1 MTYTIIE
8 LMQQSWRILN
18 ATDWIKYL
26 TLKLTSFGMFSTVVH
41 FHILHIY
48 PLIRMEVSTHVRTH
62 KTMQRVKGFPDPSL
76 SQCKTSVA
84 QMLISVCLIQQQ
96 MEISGPCLSWVKYL
110 HPPSS
115 LSAFSC
121 CLWLCLFSMSVFLS
135 LSVSPPH
142 CMSLSW
148 LFCTHRAEI
157 SWKDCLFMLY

>member
-1 MTYTIIE
+1 MVTCTIIE
-8 LMQQSWRILN
+8 LMQQSWGILN
-18 ATDWIKYL
+18 TSL
-26 TLKLTSFGMFSTVVH
+26 LQLLKLTSFGMFSTKAH

-48 PLIRMEVSTHVRTH
+48 PLIWTEVSTHVRTR

-84 QMLISVCLIQQQ
+84 QMLISVCLLQQQ

-115 LSAFSC
+115 LSALSC

-135 LSVSPPH
+135 LSMFPPPH

-157 SWKDCLFMLY
+157 SWKGCSFTLY